1 MRCIMAWATILLA
14 ILLTTA
20 TVTACAESADDLP
33 EPAPAALAALHTI
46 AVQPIE
52 LGVAEAHEIQWCL
65 RSKGFNAPLP
75 NPVVGSVANLPLPAE
90 EQQAARHGYGDAI
103 TRGTDPTEDPLD
115 RYAQAL
121 SPVQRDRFDRVIDDL
136 TAPRVRFTTP
146 GGWAVGAAIFG
157 CAAEARTA
165 VYGSVENW
173 LIAYYLPQD
182 LNDDAANVYTHPSV
196 NAAAVTYHQCM
207 TERGYP
213 FHYPQ
218 HAFHH
223 AQQTS
228 VETTVDLT
236 TQPSPQ
242 EIRIATAD
250 ARCQKT
256 SGLLSTIHL
265 ALEHD
270 AREWIV
276 HNQSLVLR
284 AAIIIERA
292 RGNARAIL
300 LGN

>member
-1 MRCIMAWATILLA
+1 MARAALLLA
-14 ILLTTA
+14 MLLTTA
-20 TVTACAESADDLP
+20 TVTACAEPADDP
-33 EPAPAALAALHTI
+33 PAPAPAALAALHTI

-52 LGVAEAHEIQWCL
+52 LGVAEAHAIQRCL
-65 RSKGFNAPLP
+65 RSKGFDAPLP
-75 NPVVGSVANLPLPAE
+75 SPVVGSVANLPLPAE

-115 RYAQAL
+115 RYALAL

-136 TAPRVRFTTP
+136 TATPVRFTTP
-146 GGWAVGAAIFG
+146 GGWAVGAATLG
-157 CAAEARTA
+157 CAAEARAA

-218 HAFHH
+218 DAFQH
-223 AQQTS
+223 AQQTI
-228 VETTVDLT
+228 VDITVDLT

-250 ARCQKT
+250 AQCQKT
-256 SGLLSTIHL
+256 SGLLRTIQL
-265 ALEHD
+265 VLEHD

-276 HNQSLVLR
+276 QNQSLVLR
-284 AAIIIERA
+284 AAIIVEQA
-292 RGNARAIL
+292 RDNARAIL
-300 LGN
+300 LGT